1 MACPLLAM
9 LITMAN
15 VGGAMTSGY
24 PAAWAA
30 WRSRHNGLRSPMAC
44 ANSAILTR
52 LTSYGSDGG
61 KLRPTKSGLTGM
73 WVLAGLAVRLV
84 AAAVGAVLLQLEP
97 VGVVPTVLAGDVVP
111 VLALLAG
118 QGDLGP
124 DVGGSHA
131 RCLSRCSGK
140 RDG

>member
-1 MACPLLAM
+1 
-9 LITMAN
+9 
-15 VGGAMTSGY
+15 
-24 PAAWAA
+24 
-30 WRSRHNGLRSPMAC
+30 MAC

-97 VGVVPTVLAGDVVP
+97 VGVVPPVLAGDVVP

-131 RCLSRCSGK
+131 RAFHRCGRTAEQHRKRCPCSRRPEAASGGPGG
-140 RDG
+140 RPPGG